1 MMEFSLAVLAAV
13 SVLLFVYIT
22 LKHRNIFIYKSIFA
36 NIILLLFIILLFLII
51 FYAFYIIYLLIF
63 TIQ

>member
-13 SVLLFVYIT
+13 SVLLFVYIIFN
-22 LKHRNIFIYKSIFA
+22 HRNIFIYKHISG

-51 FYAFYIIYLLIF
+51 FYAFYIICLLIF
-63 TIQ
+63 IIQ